1 MTRSRWAILIALL
14 AVLFVGIF
22 RMVAGGGALGLHWPE
37 SGVIWTLRFD
47 RLLSGLVVGSAVAL
61 SGVGLQCLLRNP
73 LASPDLLGLASG
85 AGLGAMLVVL
95 GHYSATGRVEP
106 QVPGQSMGAF
116 LGAIGSLMIVYT
128 LSQRR
133 GLIDPT
139 SLILVGVIIGLM
151 CSSGIMIVQHL
162 LPDRGVRT
170 SRWLLGAIVDDTP
183 RWRALAVGALVMV
196 CAGAGVRWG
205 RWLDGASLAADE
217 AASVGVPLGLVRL
230 SLLVASGA
238 LAAGAVW
245 VAGPIGFVGLVAPH
259 LGRLLGGAAHRS
271 LVVSASLIGA
281 AMVVGAD
288 GLIAEL
294 PTSAGRLPLGVVT
307 TLLGGP
313 VFLWMLFQGRGKTR

>member
-1 MTRSRWAILIALL
+1 MTRTRWAILISTAAVMAAAVLRLL
-14 AVLFVGIF
+14 A
-22 RMVAGGGALGLHWPE
+22 GGQGLHLPE
-37 SGVIWTLRFD
+37 SGIIWSLRMD
-47 RLLSGLVVGSAVAL
+47 RLISGLVVGGAVAL

-95 GHYSATGRVEP
+95 GHYAATGAVEP
-106 QVPGQSMGAF
+106 NVPGQG
-116 LGAIGSLMIVYT
+116 LGALVGAVGALLIVYG

-151 CSSGIMIVQHL
+151 CSAGIMIIQHL

-183 RWRALAVGALVMV
+183 RLRVLVVGAMTVV
-196 CAGAGVRWG
+196 CAAAGVRWG
-205 RWLDGASLAADE
+205 RWLDGASLAEDE
-217 AASVGVPLGLVRL
+217 AASIGVPLGRVRL
-230 SLLVASGA
+230 CLLVASGA

-259 LGRLLGGAAHRS
+259 LGRLMGGPRHAGLMVTATLLGAA
-271 LVVSASLIGA
+271 V
-281 AMVVGAD
+281 VVGAD
-288 GLIAEL
+288 ALIGAV

-313 VFLWMLFQGRGKTR
+313 VFLWMLFHSRGIR

>member
-14 AVLFVGIF
+14 AVILAGVL
-22 RMVAGGGALGLHWPE
+22 RLVAGGGASGLHWPE
-37 SGVIWTLRFD
+37 SEVIWSLRLD
-47 RLLSGLVVGSAVAL
+47 RLLSGLVVGGAVAL

-95 GHYSATGRVEP
+95 GHYAATGRVEP
-106 QVPGQSMGAF
+106 QVAGQGMGAF
-116 LGAIGSLMIVYT
+116 LGAIGSLLIVYT

-151 CSSGIMIVQHL
+151 CSAGIMIVQHL

-183 RWRALAVGALVMV
+183 RWRVLVVGVLVMV

-205 RWLDGASLAADE
+205 RWLDGASLAQDE
-217 AASVGVPLGLVRL
+217 AASVGVPLGLIRL

-259 LGRLLGGAAHRS
+259 LGRLIGGPGHRTLVLSATLMGAA
-271 LVVSASLIGA
+271 I
-281 AMVVGAD
+281 VVGAD
-288 GLIAEL
+288 GLIGVVS
-294 PTSAGRLPLGVVT
+294 TSAGRLPLGVVT

-313 VFLWMLFQGRGKTR
+313 VFLWMLFASRGRN

>member
-1 MTRSRWAILIALL
+1 MTRSRWAILIALIAVIL
-14 AVLFVGIF
+14 AGIL
-22 RMVAGGGALGLHWPE
+22 RLIAGGGQTGLHWPE
-37 SGVIWTLRFD
+37 SGVIWSLRFD
-47 RLLSGLVVGSAVAL
+47 RLLSGLVVGGAVAL

-95 GHYSATGRVEP
+95 GHYTATGRVEP
-106 QVPGQSMGAF
+106 QVAGQGMGAF
-116 LGAIGSLMIVYT
+116 LGAIGSLLIVYT

-151 CSSGIMIVQHL
+151 CSAGIMIVQHL

-183 RWRALAVGALVMV
+183 RWRVLVVGALVIV

-205 RWLDGASLAADE
+205 RWLDGASLAQDE
-217 AASVGVPLGLVRL
+217 AASVGVPLGLIRM

-259 LGRLLGGAAHRS
+259 LARRIGGPGHRT
-271 LVVSASLIGA
+271 LVVSATLMGA

-288 GLIAEL
+288 GLIGVV

-313 VFLWMLFQGRGKTR
+313 VFLWMLFAGRGQAR